1 MPKKTC
7 FSGLLKKL
15 TNISPIKGVSPP
27 RPIWYTHVETK
38 INQINQFLVILAPGN
53 LCVPRSLDL
62 LYNVSAFL
70 PYAAKITSLF
80 SFSLGFCQKHLL
92 GWSHV
97 VPVAVLEKHWYH
109 KLTKTFFVALKQKK
123 NLLSLIYFP
132 VKAENKALHVA

>member
-1 MPKKTC
+1 MFFWITKKTDKYQSYKRGV
-7 FSGLLKKL
+7 FSQAYM
-15 TNISPIKGVSPP
+15 
-27 RPIWYTHVETK
+27 RHTHIETK
-38 INQINQFLVILAPGN
+38 MNQIKQFLVILAPGN

-80 SFSLGFCQKHLL
+80 SFSLGFCQKRLL

-97 VPVAVLEKHWYH
+97 VPVAVLEKHWYL